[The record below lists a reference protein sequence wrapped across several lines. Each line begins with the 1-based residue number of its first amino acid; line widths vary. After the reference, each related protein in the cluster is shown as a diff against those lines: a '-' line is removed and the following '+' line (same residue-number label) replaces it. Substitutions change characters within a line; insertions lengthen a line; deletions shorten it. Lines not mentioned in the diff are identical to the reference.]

1 MLPRTSFRNWS
12 RSLPIRLPRS
22 NLSQW
27 SFKPQPK
34 NTSRALTSSSISQS
48 RYYRYGRGTS
58 REWTPPNYAE
68 GARNAKPLITVEQI
82 RRFGRNPQTKVFGA
96 VAVAGGVVFYVSNI
110 EEVPVSG
117 RKRFN
122 CYSEQSVEQEGER
135 MYAMIMQQNQGAVLS
150 LLDSR
155 HRQVQRVMNRLI
167 KAEGLDDIDWE
178 VNVIHSNG
186 EDL

>member
-1 MLPRTSFRNWS
+1 
-12 RSLPIRLPRS
+12 
-22 NLSQW
+22 
-27 SFKPQPK
+27 
-34 NTSRALTSSSISQS
+34 
-48 RYYRYGRGTS
+48 
-58 REWTPPNYAE
+58 
-68 GARNAKPLITVEQI
+68 
-82 RRFGRNPQTKVFGA
+82 
-96 VAVAGGVVFYVSNI
+96 VFYVSNI